1 MEAIPCS
8 GCGAFFHPRNK
19 LQQYCS
25 KSQCQGIRKA
35 LWQRNKINS
44 DPQYKADQRF
54 SHEKW
59 LKSRPTYW
67 KEYRAR
73 NPSKVKRNR
82 LLQKVRNRGL
92 HKSSGLTEA
101 IVIAK
106 MDAGKPLT
114 LPVEEAFWLIPAVAK
129 MDATKLIFRL
139 IPDHY
144 EKLQR

>member
-1 MEAIPCS
+1 MDAIPCS
-8 GCGAFFHPRNK
+8 GCGSFFYSRNR
-19 LQQYCS
+19 LQRYCS
-25 KSQCQGIRKA
+25 KPECQKVRKT
-35 LWQRNKINS
+35 LWQRNKIKS
-44 DPQYKADQRF
+44 DPKYKSDQKL

-73 NPSKVKRNR
+73 NPAKVKRNR
-82 LLQKVRNRGL
+82 LLQKVRNRRL
-92 HKSSGLTEA
+92 HKSSGHTEA

-106 MDAGKPLT
+106 MDARKPLN